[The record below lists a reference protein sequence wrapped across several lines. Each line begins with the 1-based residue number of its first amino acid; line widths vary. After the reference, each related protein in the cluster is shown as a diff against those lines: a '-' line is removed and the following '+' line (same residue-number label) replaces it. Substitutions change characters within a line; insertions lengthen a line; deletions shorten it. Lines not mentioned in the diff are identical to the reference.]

1 MRRARLSHVIART
14 EAFVRRRQSPL
25 TTSNPTGIPMNL
37 LLTHTAMLVAF
48 ITAVPLIWAVVEA
61 RFAR

>member
-1 MRRARLSHVIART
+1 
-14 EAFVRRRQSPL
+14 
-25 TTSNPTGIPMNL
+25 MNL

-48 ITAVPLIWAVVEA
+48 MTAVPVIWAVIET